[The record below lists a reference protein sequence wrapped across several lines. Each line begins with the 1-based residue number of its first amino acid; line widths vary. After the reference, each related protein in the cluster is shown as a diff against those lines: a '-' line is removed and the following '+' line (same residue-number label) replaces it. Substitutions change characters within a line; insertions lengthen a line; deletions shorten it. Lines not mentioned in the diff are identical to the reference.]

1 MNLVSRLLKG
11 IGREAEFMKAA
22 ECFCHKSR
30 VEKRAQCL
38 KVREYKPIQQEGV
51 LEIGQANPSPHNETE
66 ARVEITCPKP
76 K

>member
-30 VEKRAQCL
+30 GGEKSTMFEGQR
-38 KVREYKPIQQEGV
+38 IQTNTAGRHLGDQLGES
-51 LEIGQANPSPHNETE
+51 LAP
-66 ARVEITCPKP
+66 
-76 K
+76 